1 MCDKHYFLG
10 IDLGTSSLKLILID
24 EKKQVLWDETVGYSV
39 SQPRS
44 GWREIDPDIWY
55 ECLVRG
61 LESVFT
67 HFSPQKLH
75 GIGVTGQMHTL
86 VMLDGDGKSVRPAIM
101 WDDTRTRDMLGELRT
116 QIASLEN
123 CDYIAKTISTGSPA
137 SNMFWLREHEPEHYN
152 SIKKFLIA
160 PDYLV
165 YRLTGRYS
173 TDYCEASSSCLYDIE
188 GRSWSEPMR
197 SLLKLDPS
205 VYPEVRG
212 SACYAGTL
220 INEIVSRFSFRSD
233 VQVIVGTGDNP
244 ATAIAVGCIGRGYP
258 FISLGT
264 SGVLMMQALQLK
276 SDNKGK
282 KVLVSLDD
290 ENFFYLVQGT
300 IQSNGSVYEWWNHDI
315 MGTEDFSQIDTLLRG
330 YVAPDNDLLFFP
342 HLAGEKTIFSDP
354 DIRGALLGLC
364 LSTTKNDMIYAVM
377 EGICY
382 GFRELAEEM
391 GLDLANCERIRLVG
405 GASRGAVWAQIM
417 ANVLNVTIE
426 QMSNTS
432 GAGYG
437 IALLAAYKC
446 GFISSDEEMVD
457 GSNAVERVFLPQSET
472 VLICERKYHQYRKI
486 YYALKSVYCLR

>member
-1 MCDKHYFLG
+1 
-10 IDLGTSSLKLILID
+10 
-24 EKKQVLWDETVGYSV
+24 
-39 SQPRS
+39 
-44 GWREIDPDIWY
+44 
-55 ECLVRG
+55 
-61 LESVFT
+61 
-67 HFSPQKLH
+67 
-75 GIGVTGQMHTL
+75 
-86 VMLDGDGKSVRPAIM
+86 
-101 WDDTRTRDMLGELRT
+101 
-116 QIASLEN
+116 
-123 CDYIAKTISTGSPA
+123 
-137 SNMFWLREHEPEHYN
+137 
-152 SIKKFLIA
+152 
-160 PDYLV
+160 
-165 YRLTGRYS
+165 
-173 TDYCEASSSCLYDIE
+173 
-188 GRSWSEPMR
+188 
-197 SLLKLDPS
+197 
-205 VYPEVRG
+205 
-212 SACYAGTL
+212 
-220 INEIVSRFSFRSD
+220 
-233 VQVIVGTGDNP
+233 
-244 ATAIAVGCIGRGYP
+244 
-258 FISLGT
+258 
-264 SGVLMMQALQLK
+264 LMMQALQLK
-276 SDNKGK
+276 SDTKGK

-290 ENFFYLVQGT
+290 EDFFYLVQGT

-457 GSNAVERVFLPQSET
+457 GSNAVERVFLPKSEA